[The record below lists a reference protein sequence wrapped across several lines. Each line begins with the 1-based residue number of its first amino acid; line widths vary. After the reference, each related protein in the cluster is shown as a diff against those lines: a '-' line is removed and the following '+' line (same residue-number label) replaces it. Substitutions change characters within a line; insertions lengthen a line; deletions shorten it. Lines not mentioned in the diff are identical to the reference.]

1 MVVHSLTSPEPVT
14 MMLQL
19 YGWWSSLCCNRE
31 KTPDGIW
38 QMQMQPAE
46 PRSAGHAPTLRPQ
59 ALSDPQA
66 MHLHST
72 SLI

>member
-1 MVVHSLTSPEPVT
+1 

-19 YGWWSSLCCNRE
+19 YILVELTMLQQR
-31 KTPDGIW
+31 KDPDGIW
-38 QMQMQPAE
+38 QMQMQPVE